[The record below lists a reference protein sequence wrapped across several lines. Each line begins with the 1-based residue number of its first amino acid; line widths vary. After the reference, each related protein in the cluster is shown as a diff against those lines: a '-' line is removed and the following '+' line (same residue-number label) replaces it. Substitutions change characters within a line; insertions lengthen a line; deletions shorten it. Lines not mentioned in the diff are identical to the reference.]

1 MPNPITSEI
10 QPLGHSIDDA
20 ARLVGVGRTTIY
32 ALAKENRIE
41 IVKLRGR
48 SIVTAKSLRKL
59 VGG

>member
-1 MPNPITSEI
+1 MAISNIE
-10 QPLGHSIDDA
+10 PLGYSIDDA
-20 ARLVGVGRTTIY
+20 TRLVGVGRTTIY
-32 ALAKENRIE
+32 ALAKENRLE